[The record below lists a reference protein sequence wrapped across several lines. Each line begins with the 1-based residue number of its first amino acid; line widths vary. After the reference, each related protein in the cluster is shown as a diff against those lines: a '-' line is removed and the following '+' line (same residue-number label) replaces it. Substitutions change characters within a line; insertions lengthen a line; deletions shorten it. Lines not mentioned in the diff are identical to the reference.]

1 MRALIVYSGQSR
13 RIQAIVEAISSVIQS
28 KGDEV
33 KEVKAERGSGAT
45 TSLFIYDLVYVGSP
59 VLGFWGGKFPEPL
72 ASYIKNSSGL
82 EGKKTVV
89 FVTPRVIGV
98 TRTLKRIMKL
108 LEEKGSIVIAFRTI
122 KNLPQAKDFGKILYK
137 I

>member
-1 MRALIVYSGQSR
+1 MK
-13 RIQAIVEAISSVIQS
+13 AIVEVISSAIQS

-33 KEVKAERGSGAT
+33 KEVKAERSGEV

-89 FVTPRVIGV
+89 FVTPRAIGA

-122 KNLPQAKDFGKILYK
+122 KNLPQAKDFGKILYR

>member
-1 MRALIVYSGQSR
+1 MRVLIVYSGQSR
-13 RIQAIVEAISSVIQS
+13 RMQAIVKAISSTIQS

-33 KEVKAERGSGAT
+33 KEVKAERGGGL

-82 EGKKTVV
+82 EGKKTAV

>member
-1 MRALIVYSGQSR
+1 MRVLIVYSGPSKR
-13 RIQAIVEAISSVIQS
+13 MQAIVKAISSAIQS

-33 KEVKAERGSGAT
+33 KEVKAERGGGVM
-45 TSLFIYDLVYVGSP
+45 SLFIYDLIYVGSP

-72 ASYIKNSSGL
+72 ASYIKNLSGL
-82 EGKKTVV
+82 EGKKTAV

>member
-1 MRALIVYSGQSR
+1 MRTLIIYSGQSR
-13 RIQAIVEAISSVIQS
+13 RIQAIVKAISSAIQS

-33 KEVKAERGSGAT
+33 KEVKAERGGGL

-82 EGKKTVV
+82 EGKKTAV

-108 LEEKGSIVIAFRTI
+108 LEEKGSIVIAFRAI
-122 KNLPQAKDFGKILYK
+122 KNLSQAKDFGKILYK

>member
-1 MRALIVYSGQSR
+1 MK
-13 RIQAIVEAISSVIQS
+13 AIVEVISSAIQS

-33 KEVKAERGSGAT
+33 KEVKAERGGGV
-45 TSLFIYDLVYVGSP
+45 TSLFIYDLIYVGSP

-82 EGKKTVV
+82 EGKKTAV
-89 FVTPRVIGV
+89 FVTPRAIGV

>member
-13 RIQAIVEAISSVIQS
+13 RMQAIIKAISSTIQS

-33 KEVKAERGSGAT
+33 KEVKAERGGEV
-45 TSLFIYDLVYVGSP
+45 TSLFIYDLIYVGSS

-89 FVTPRVIGV
+89 FVTPRAIGA

-122 KNLPQAKDFGKILYK
+122 KNLPQAKDFGKILYR

>member
-1 MRALIVYSGQSR
+1 MK
-13 RIQAIVEAISSVIQS
+13 AIVEVISSAIQS

-33 KEVKAERGSGAT
+33 KEVKAERSGEV

-82 EGKKTVV
+82 EGKKTAV

-98 TRTLKRIMKL
+98 TRTLRRIMKL
-108 LEEKGSIVIAFRTI
+108 LEGKGSIVIAFRTI
-122 KNLPQAKDFGKILYK
+122 KNLPQAKDFGKILYR

>member
-1 MRALIVYSGQSR
+1 MRALIIYSGQSKR
-13 RIQAIVEAISSVIQS
+13 MKAIVEVISSAIQS

-33 KEVKAERGSGAT
+33 KEVKAERSGEV

-82 EGKKTVV
+82 EGKKTAV

-98 TRTLKRIMKL
+98 TRTLRRIMKL
-108 LEEKGSIVIAFRTI
+108 LEGKGSIVIAFRTI
-122 KNLPQAKDFGKILYK
+122 KNLPQAKDFGKILYR

>member
-13 RIQAIVEAISSVIQS
+13 RMQAIIKAISSTIQN

-33 KEVKAERGSGAT
+33 KEVKAERGGEV
-45 TSLFIYDLVYVGSP
+45 TSLFIYDLVYIGSP

-89 FVTPRVIGV
+89 FVTPRAIGA

-122 KNLPQAKDFGKILYK
+122 KNLPQAKDFGKILYR

>member
-1 MRALIVYSGQSR
+1 MK
-13 RIQAIVEAISSVIQS
+13 AIVEAISSVIQS

-33 KEVKAERGSGAT
+33 KEVKAERGGGVM
-45 TSLFIYDLVYVGSP
+45 SLFIYDLIYVGSP

-82 EGKKTVV
+82 EGKKTAV

-98 TRTLKRIMKL
+98 TRTLRRIMKL
-108 LEEKGSIVIAFRTI
+108 LEGKGSIVIAFRTI
-122 KNLPQAKDFGKILYK
+122 KNLPQAKDFGKILYR